1 MQNTFVTKPFEY
13 RWETMQNN
21 KKQGVLLVNLG
32 TPDEATAPA
41 VKRFL
46 SQFLHDKRVVDMT
59 RWLWCPILHGVI
71 LPIRSPKVAKLYQ
84 SVWMDEGSPLMVY
97 SKRQAEKLRS
107 LVDVPVELGMTYGN
121 PSLQVGVEA
130 LLKQGVEEVI
140 VLPLYPQYSGT
151 TTAAVSDGLTKAFKQ
166 IPVMPSYQFIR
177 DYHQHPMYIKALA
190 ESVKRSWQ
198 ENGKGDYLLCSYHG
212 IPKRYA
218 DNGDVYPLHCQ
229 RTTQLLAEELG
240 LNSDQIGMTYQSRF
254 GREEWLQPYT
264 DKTLET
270 LPAKGIKKLD
280 IMAPAFSVDCLET
293 LEEIS
298 EECKEIFIEQGGES
312 FTYIPCLN
320 DDDLHIQMMA
330 GLISNR

>member
-1 MQNTFVTKPFEY
+1 
-13 RWETMQNN
+13 MQNN

-71 LPIRSPKVAKLYQ
+71 LPIRAPKVAKLYQ
-84 SVWMDEGSPLMVY
+84 TVWMEEGSPLLVY
-97 SKRQAEKLRS
+97 SKKQAEKLRQQ
-107 LVDVPVELGMTYGN
+107 LDIPVELGMTYGN
-121 PSLQVGVEA
+121 PSLKVGVET
-130 LLKQGVEEVI
+130 LLAQGVEEII

-151 TTAAVSDGLTKAFKQ
+151 TSATVSDGLTKAFKQ
-166 IPVMPSYQFIR
+166 MPVIPSFQFIR
-177 DYHQHPMYIKALA
+177 DYHEHPLYIKALA

-198 ENGKGDYLLCSYHG
+198 ENGQGDYLLCSYHG
-212 IPKRYA
+212 IPKRFA
-218 DNGDVYPLHCQ
+218 DNGDIYPQHCE
-229 RTTQLLAEELG
+229 RTTALLGEELG
-240 LNSDQIGMTYQSRF
+240 LSPDKIGMTYQSRF

-280 IMAPAFSVDCLET
+280 IMAPAFSADCLET

-298 EECKEIFIEQGGES
+298 EQCCELFMEHGGEQ

-320 DDDLHIQMMA
+320 DDELHIQMMVD
-330 GLISNR
+330 LISRH